1 MIDKSIWFNL
11 HNENNIKASLKGGT
25 FSRYNSLKK
34 DNFFW
39 LLLDTGGKDD
49 ASADGR
55 RSGGAGRRPGDPSER
70 TENRLPSAESG
81 ISRGGDDP
89 VLY

>member
-39 LLLDTGGKDD
+39 LLLDTGGK
-49 ASADGR
+49 
-55 RSGGAGRRPGDPSER
+55 
-70 TENRLPSAESG
+70 NNFAESG
-81 ISRGGDDP
+81 AGTDP
-89 VLY
+89 GRSGPDPF

>member
-39 LLLDTGGKDD
+39 LLLDTGGKIH
-49 ASADGR
+49 ASPHDCR
-55 RSGGAGRRPGDPSER
+55 RGSAGRGADYKAER
-70 TENRLPSAESG
+70 A
-81 ISRGGDDP
+81 
-89 VLY
+89 

>member
-39 LLLDTGGKDD
+39 LLLDTGGKIYPAQDD
-49 ASADGR
+49 
-55 RSGGAGRRPGDPSER
+55 
-70 TENRLPSAESG
+70 
-81 ISRGGDDP
+81 SRGGDAR
-89 VLY
+89 

>member
-39 LLLDTGGKDD
+39 LLLDTGGQDD
-49 ASADGR
+49 TAADGS
-55 RSGGAGRRPGDPSER
+55 RSGRAGRRTDHPSER
-70 TENRLPSAESG
+70 TEDRLSSAESG
-81 ISRGGDDP
+81 ISGGSDDP